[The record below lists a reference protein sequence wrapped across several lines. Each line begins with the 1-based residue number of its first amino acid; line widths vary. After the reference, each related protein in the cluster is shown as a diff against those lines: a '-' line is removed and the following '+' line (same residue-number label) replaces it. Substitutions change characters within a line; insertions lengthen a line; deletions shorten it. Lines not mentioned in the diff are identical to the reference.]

1 MLVFHLAAG
10 LYALFM
16 LARHARPAS
25 RGRVAS
31 VLVCLAAV
39 AVLVMA
45 ARGLLAARPA

>member
-1 MLVFHLAAG
+1 MLVFHVAAG

-31 VLVCLAAV
+31 VLVCLASV

-45 ARGLLAARPA
+45 ARGFLAARPG